1 MIEILLKGYKSYS
14 PFHIG
19 ILFAAPVF
27 AAPFF
32 FILLL
37 LLLFFFL
44 CNSLTERHQ
53 FFTNKSTLLAA
64 YATDK
69 NSEQH
74 TRADAILAVNWETI
88 VFKTDSKEPKN
99 KSEFYFLSA
108 DWSRSVFHTGYKVQ
122 FAMLLSSKILQVV
135 LQPIIKKR

>member
-27 AAPFF
+27 VAPFF
-32 FILLL
+32 LIFL
-37 LLLFFFL
+37 LLLFFFFFFFYVTA
-44 CNSLTERHQ
+44 SLRGHQ

-74 TRADAILAVNWETI
+74 TRADAILAVN
-88 VFKTDSKEPKN
+88 
-99 KSEFYFLSA
+99 
-108 DWSRSVFHTGYKVQ
+108 
-122 FAMLLSSKILQVV
+122 
-135 LQPIIKKR
+135 

>member
-32 FILLL
+32 FIFL
-37 LLLFFFL
+37 LLLFFFFFFYVTA
-44 CNSLTERHQ
+44 SLRGHQ

-74 TRADAILAVNWETI
+74 TRADAILAVNWET
-88 VFKTDSKEPKN
+88 
-99 KSEFYFLSA
+99 
-108 DWSRSVFHTGYKVQ
+108 
-122 FAMLLSSKILQVV
+122 M
-135 LQPIIKKR
+135 

>member
-32 FILLL
+32 FILSFYYY
-37 LLLFFFL
+37 FFFYVTA
-44 CNSLTERHQ
+44 SLRGHQ
-53 FFTNKSTLLAA
+53 FFSNKSTFLAA

-69 NSEQH
+69 NSERH
-74 TRADAILAVNWETI
+74 TRADAILAVN
-88 VFKTDSKEPKN
+88 
-99 KSEFYFLSA
+99 
-108 DWSRSVFHTGYKVQ
+108 
-122 FAMLLSSKILQVV
+122 
-135 LQPIIKKR
+135 

>member
-19 ILFAAPVF
+19 IRFAAPVF

-32 FILLL
+32 FYFFIIT
-37 LLLFFFL
+37 FFFFFFFFFYVTA
-44 CNSLTERHQ
+44 SLRGHQ

-74 TRADAILAVNWETI
+74 TRADAILAVN
-88 VFKTDSKEPKN
+88 
-99 KSEFYFLSA
+99 
-108 DWSRSVFHTGYKVQ
+108 
-122 FAMLLSSKILQVV
+122 
-135 LQPIIKKR
+135 

>member
-14 PFHIG
+14 PSHIG

-32 FILLL
+32 F
-37 LLLFFFL
+37 FFFFYYYFFFFFYVTA
-44 CNSLTERHQ
+44 SLRGHQ

-74 TRADAILAVNWETI
+74 TRADAILAVN
-88 VFKTDSKEPKN
+88 
-99 KSEFYFLSA
+99 
-108 DWSRSVFHTGYKVQ
+108 
-122 FAMLLSSKILQVV
+122 
-135 LQPIIKKR
+135 